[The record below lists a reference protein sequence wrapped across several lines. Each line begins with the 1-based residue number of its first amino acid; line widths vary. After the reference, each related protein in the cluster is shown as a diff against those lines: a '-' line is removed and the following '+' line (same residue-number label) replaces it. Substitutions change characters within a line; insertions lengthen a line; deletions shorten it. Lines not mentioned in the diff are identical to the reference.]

1 MEKAMEAANLDNDY
15 DDEDYFD
22 DDFA

>member
-1 MEKAMEAANLDNDY
+1 MEKAMAAANMDPDY

-22 DDFA
+22 DDFE